1 MDHITHVPET
11 VDEVKQRLRS
21 ITKRT
26 DVLDII
32 KQHPL
37 ESAGS
42 AFFAGILWRK
52 LAKKSLPTT
61 LLQIAMLVMGSR

>member
-1 MDHITHVPET
+1 MDHIARKPET

-21 ITKRT
+21 KTKRT
-26 DVLDII
+26 DPLDII

-42 AFFAGILWRK
+42 AFLAGMLWRK
-52 LAKKSLPTT
+52 LGKKSLPTT
-61 LLQIAMLVMGSR
+61 LLQVAMLVMRNR

>member
-1 MDHITHVPET
+1 MDHISHEQET

-26 DVLDII
+26 NLLDII

-42 AFFAGILWRK
+42 AFFAGMLWRK
-52 LAKKSLPTT
+52 LGKKYLPTA
-61 LLQIAMLVMGSR
+61 LLQVAMLVIRNR